1 MERDK
6 ATDVLSTKSTSGA
19 DPTGRETMARQ
30 FATSIDPTGRA
41 AMVRQFSTNK
51 DAPTISEAA

>member
-6 ATDVLSTKSTSGA
+6 ATVAIYAKSTSCA
-19 DPTGRETMARQ
+19 DPTGRKEMARQ

-41 AMVRQFSTNK
+41 AMVRRFSINMDGPAT
-51 DAPTISEAA
+51 SEVD